1 MESLWRNRIHE
12 VVRLDF
18 SLLQGLRSEEAFET
32 ALQRLILTRFAVAGF
47 RFSSE
52 DGGISFFDQFGE
64 WLSDLEPGSLV
75 LLVDDFDQPLA
86 SLLDDPALFEAA
98 GNLLSRFYAV
108 VKANE
113 GRLRFFL
120 MTGTANFRGSS
131 LFSEL
136 NSVTDI
142 TLDAW
147 FGTLL
152 GFTEEELE
160 TSFDAD
166 LKRASGIISSQVPGC
181 LWFSESIRL

>member
-1 MESLWRNRIHE
+1 
-12 VVRLDF
+12 
-18 SLLQGLRSEEAFET
+18 
-32 ALQRLILTRFAVAGF
+32 
-47 RFSSE
+47 
-52 DGGISFFDQFGE
+52 
-64 WLSDLEPGSLV
+64 
-75 LLVDDFDQPLA
+75 
-86 SLLDDPALFEAA
+86 
-98 GNLLSRFYAV
+98 
-108 VKANE
+108 
-113 GRLRFFL
+113 

-181 LWFSESIRL
+181 LWFSETIRL